1 MDNKEIKF
9 IKKMYDKLNYF
20 DQYGASV
27 ILFVIITIILIL
39 SISYCYAKIH
49 SQPIIDDWANQRCKP
64 NIIPFAGFI
73 THPKDSNAIE
83 YTSQN
88 FNYCIQN
95 ILSSITGMSVEPIT
109 FVVNMY
115 KKMMDSVKEEINRI
129 RGMFD
134 KVRTM
139 FQEISEEIMGRIMN
153 FTIPLIE
160 MVVSFKDLLSK
171 VQGAMTGGLFTLLG
185 SYYTL
190 KALMGAIAEFIIIIL
205 ITLAAL
211 IVVLWIVP
219 FTWGTAISMTAIFIA
234 ISIPMAIILAFML
247 EVLHVQTNLKI
258 PTLKCFDENTMI
270 LMNDGNKK
278 KISEINPGDILY
290 ENNEVTSCIKVETKG
305 SILYELDNI
314 IVSDSH
320 IVNFN
325 NNWIPIFK
333 HPDAKIYNNYSKPF
347 LYCLN
352 TSNKIIK
359 INNHIFS
366 DWDEIFNK
374 DIEKLKNNKILKIKK
389 NSDIH
394 FLMESGFNENTKI
407 KLKNGSVKN
416 IKEVSIG
423 DILINNE
430 LVYGV
435 VMINGK
441 TIKHQ
446 YKYDLGENIIVEGGP
461 NINWMENN
469 LKNNYSL
476 LHKNKISI
484 TNNDI
489 LYHLLT
495 IQKTFY
501 IENIQFYDYNAAI
514 DLFLEKK

>member
-1 MDNKEIKF
+1 
-9 IKKMYDKLNYF
+9 
-20 DQYGASV
+20 
-27 ILFVIITIILIL
+27 
-39 SISYCYAKIH
+39 
-49 SQPIIDDWANQRCKP
+49 
-64 NIIPFAGFI
+64 
-73 THPKDSNAIE
+73 
-83 YTSQN
+83 
-88 FNYCIQN
+88 
-95 ILSSITGMSVEPIT
+95 
-109 FVVNMY
+109 
-115 KKMMDSVKEEINRI
+115 
-129 RGMFD
+129 
-134 KVRTM
+134 
-139 FQEISEEIMGRIMN
+139 
-153 FTIPLIE
+153 
-160 MVVSFKDLLSK
+160 
-171 VQGAMTGGLFTLLG
+171 
-185 SYYTL
+185 
-190 KALMGAIAEFIIIIL
+190 MGAIAEFIIIIL